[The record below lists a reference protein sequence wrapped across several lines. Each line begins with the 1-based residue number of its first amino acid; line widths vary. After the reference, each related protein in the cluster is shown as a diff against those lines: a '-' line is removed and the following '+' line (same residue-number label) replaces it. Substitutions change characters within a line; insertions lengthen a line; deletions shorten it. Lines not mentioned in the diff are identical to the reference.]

1 MISEQSLKLNP
12 TNCKAKV
19 TFWTLLGLSAVSV
32 VFYLVMTYLSLPKRG
47 LVGLLAIGLITAATL
62 IYTKYL
68 SPVYYY
74 EITHDSDSTPVF
86 VVIQI
91 IGKRQSTLCRIS
103 LSDVSGIK
111 VESREERRAHK
122 TPYSYKKYVYIP
134 TLVPERVCR
143 LTVSSYSEKAEI
155 LIEVPDEYVKMLEGY
170 VAEARALSAEREAE
184 ERW

>member
-1 MISEQSLKLNP
+1 MITEQSLKLKP

-19 TFWTLLGLSAVSV
+19 TFWTLLGLSGVSV
-32 VFYLVMTYLSLPKRG
+32 VFYLVMTTLSLPKKG

-62 IYTKYL
+62 VYTKYL

-74 EITHDSDSTPVF
+74 DITHDSDSTPVF
-86 VVIQI
+86 VVRQI

-103 LSDVSGIK
+103 LADVTDIK
-111 VESREERRAHK
+111 TESREQRRAHK
-122 TPYSYKKYVYIP
+122 TPYSHKKYVYIP
-134 TLVPERVCR
+134 TLIPERVIR

-155 LIEVPDEYVKMLEGY
+155 LIEAPDAYARMLEEY
-170 VAEARALSAEREAE
+170 AALARVYREEREAE

>member
-1 MISEQSLKLNP
+1 MITEQSLKLNP

-19 TFWTLLGLSAVSV
+19 TFWTLLGLSGVSV

-68 SPVYYY
+68 GPVYYY
-74 EITHDSDSTPVF
+74 DITHDSDSTPVF
-86 VVIQI
+86 VVRQI
-91 IGKRQSTLCRIS
+91 IGKRQSTLCRIA
-103 LSDVSGIK
+103 LSDVTEIK
-111 VESREERRAHK
+111 TESRKERSAHK
-122 TPYSYKKYVYIP
+122 TPYTHKKYVYIP
-134 TLVPERVCR
+134 TLIPERTVR

-155 LIEVPDEYVKMLEGY
+155 LIEAPDGYVSMLEDY
-170 VAEARALSAEREAE
+170 VTEARAIREERDAE